1 MRARGRARTRAQ
13 LAAHALKPCACGAP
27 QARTLLA
34 TFMNTVLLG
43 YWLQFALQHSLR
55 FWFIYLTNWRVSFAR
70 SAARTSHVA
79 PFSLTHASAQDAD
92 GAVRVPHARRVR
104 HVARGAAEHARRRCA
119 QASAR
124 KRVLRLS
131 PARPNDAVPSC
142 ILLRSYMPTLF
153 YLQGIAL
160 PGSALVTLLFW
171 RVQSARHIASLVS
184 RLLTHGLAQAAGVPL
199 LA

>member
-1 MRARGRARTRAQ
+1 MRHG
-13 LAAHALKPCACGAP
+13 AA

-55 FWFIYLTNWRVSFAR
+55 FWFIYLTNWRVHSRAR
-70 SAARTSHVA
+70 MSHVA
-79 PFSLTHASAQDAD
+79 PFSLTHAPAQDAD
-92 GAVRVPHARRVR
+92 GAVRVPHPRRVR

-124 KRVLRLS
+124 SAFCVC
-131 PARPNDAVPSC
+131 RPRGRMTLLLFCVS
-142 ILLRSYMPTLF
+142 LRSYMPTLF

-171 RVQSARHIASLVS
+171 HVCKAQGASRIARFALVPH
-184 RLLTHGLAQAAGVPL
+184 LLTHGLAQAAGVPL